1 MNDPYLIYEMLAFFS
16 LLFFGLSD
24 ATSLHA
30 TPYVPG
36 QPGAAWSED
45 EILIV
50 KAKLYSGFNAGKAIY
65 IRLAKIPHIHIE
77 I

>member
-1 MNDPYLIYEMLAFFS
+1 MLVFFP

-30 TPYVPG
+30 IPYIPG

-50 KAKLYSGFNAGKAIY
+50 KAKLYSGFNAGKAI
-65 IRLAKIPHIHIE
+65 LLGWLTIPHIHIE